1 MSIGRATIYGV
12 AALVYLARRK
22 SAHPATVQEIS
33 EATGMPVE
41 YLRKLL
47 SRLINQGLIRSV
59 RGRRGGFLA
68 VPSATPITLLDVHE
82 AMEGPMDA
90 QSVFDRD
97 LLQYLDGPG
106 ADKLDRWRE
115 QTAGVLRDQMRAAQI
130 DALID

>member
-12 AALVYLARRK
+12 AALVYLAQRK
-22 SAHPATVQEIS
+22 GEHPATVHEIS

-59 RGRRGGFLA
+59 RGRRGGFLP

-90 QSVFDRD
+90 QGVFDSD
-97 LLQYLDGPG
+97 LLQYLDGPS
-106 ADKLDRWRE
+106 AEKLDRWRE
-115 QTAGVLRDQMRAAQI
+115 QTAGTLRAQMGAARL
-130 DALID
+130 DLLID

>member
-1 MSIGRATIYGV
+1 M
-12 AALVYLARRK
+12 YLAQRK
-22 SAHPATVQEIS
+22 GEHPATVQEIS

-59 RGRRGGFLA
+59 RGRRGGFLP
-68 VPSATPITLLDVHE
+68 VPSETPITLLDVHE

-90 QSVFDRD
+90 QGVFDSG

-106 ADKLDRWRE
+106 AQKLDHWRE
-115 QTAGVLRDQMRAAQI
+115 QTAGVLREQMRSTRL